1 MNAVVSSATLKSL
14 EKQEWE
20 AKKDDHNTLFFGY
33 RFKISCKLNV
43 CDQTGVRGCHK
54 EVGILFSES
63 TIKRHTWME
72 MQRFHNKLQ
81 TSDYTEDQEDYI

>member
-1 MNAVVSSATLKSL
+1 MPKSIIWYILKKNECSGQL
-14 EKQEWE
+14 SNTKKPGKAGMG

-63 TIKRHTWME
+63 TIKRHT
-72 MQRFHNKLQ
+72 
-81 TSDYTEDQEDYI
+81 